1 MFFEKKVD
9 TRSRAAMIAFLTRHY
24 RYNTANSWNAGS
36 SYAHCIKI
44 GRLGLTQ
51 DQTSRAFHFLGADYW
66 DEIRDPID
74 DFTVEQDGHYTI
86 GTNGRSSGYLVL
98 YDSHYE
104 STGHKSFCPACG
116 QRNFTEAPGPCG
128 VCKKPRVNFKTPPR
142 RLAVSMNAIDHGED
156 FTDWTMDALRA
167 RVKLVGDFDRA
178 CDDIRSNFIDLLECN
193 VVVEETVMVP
203 TKRAVIRPLAAYATS

>member
-9 TRSRAAMIAFLTRHY
+9 TRSRAAMIAFLTGHF
-24 RYNTANSWNAGS
+24 RYNTANSWNGGS

-51 DQTSRAFHFLGADYW
+51 TQNGQAFRFLSADYW
-66 DEIRDPID
+66 DEIRNPID
-74 DFTVEQDGHYTI
+74 DFTIEHDGNYTI

-104 STGHKSFCPACG
+104 STEHKSFCPACG

-128 VCKKPRVNFKTPPR
+128 VCKKPRVNYAKPPR
-142 RLAVSMNAIDHGED
+142 RLAVSTKAIDQGEE
-156 FTDWTMDALRA
+156 FTDWSLDALRN
-167 RVKLVGDFDRA
+167 RVTLVSDFDRA

-193 VVVEETVMVP
+193 VVVEETIMVP
-203 TKRAVIRPLAAYATS
+203 TKHNVIRPLSAYATS